1 MVIQFSPLTK
11 DNNVKDLSETVNSI
25 GAELTKS
32 NNIFTQVDS
41 MSKTLQKVQQFSL
54 TNKDGYSKVPG
65 SLKSIRDLREAG
77 YYYISASTLAT
88 LADAPPVNSDV
99 VITVMPSSTKDYCIQ
114 YLHTLRASI
123 NPRALFR
130 YATPSMSTDWLSVV
144 TTPLTMNTTISDKDL
159 NKDVI
164 DVGTYYF
171 YNLKGVPTGITR
183 GFLDVRKGQNDLAI
197 YEVTNAST
205 ALRYTSI
212 FSPDTGLSS
221 WVEETT
227 VDNLQDYSI
236 NTKDD
241 AYKYP
246 RFGLYIYK
254 SDNLSFGEA
263 IQKKI
268 DESNKSSFTFYCQ
281 GGVVDSPAGAYSTR
295 GLFITDTP
303 KDSKVTAK
311 YGVYYGVDTAG
322 KVVTGA
328 LINGSWSVPKRA
340 PSIDTLWTGNKLFTD
355 TSKTEK
361 LSAPITD
368 YDYIEI
374 FIKPRVTTNSSGDVW
389 DVVNNEG
396 RKFYLGNDTFFIV
409 SGTIVDSKAKTI
421 GVDHYRVDIRFNGDT
436 FKVDGSA
443 TINKKAHYVTRIV
456 GHRV

>member
-25 GAELTKS
+25 GTELTKS

-41 MSKTLQKVQQFSL
+41 MSKTLQNVQQFTL

-88 LADAPPVNSDV
+88 LTDAPPVNSDV

-130 YATPSMSTDWLSVV
+130 YATPSMSTEWLSVV

-159 NKDVI
+159 NKDII

-205 ALRYTSI
+205 ALKYTSI

-227 VDNLQDYSI
+227 LDNINDYTIASKSDSY
-236 NTKDD
+236 T
-241 AYKYP
+241 YP
-246 RFGLYIYK
+246 RFGLYIHK
-254 SDNLSFGEA
+254 ADNISFEDA
-263 IQKKI
+263 IQKKLK
-268 DESNKSSFTFYCQ
+268 ETNQGSFTFYCQ
-281 GGVVDSPAGAYSTR
+281 GGVTNAPSQYSTR
-295 GLFITDTP
+295 GLFISDTP
-303 KDSKVTAK
+303 KDAGSATNH
-311 YGVYYGVDTAG
+311 GVYYAIETSG
-322 KVVTGA
+322 KLVTGA
-328 LINGSWSVPKRA
+328 LSSDKWSTPKKA

-368 YDYIEI
+368 YDCVEI

-396 RKFYLGNDTFFIV
+396 RKFYIGSDTFFIV

-421 GVDHYRVDIRFNGDT
+421 GVDHYRVDIRFSGDT
-436 FKVDGSA
+436 FKIDGSA

-456 GHRV
+456 GHRN